1 MSEIKLPAASGGGSI
16 SIKGPASS
24 GSDVDLLDTSG
35 NLKLS
40 DSDELRLGTGD
51 DLKLYHDGSNTYID
65 NATGDLKIRGDNI
78 RFRSKSVDEMQ
89 ISTYVNG
96 AVQMAYDGSMR
107 FETKSTGIGIMS
119 GQRECNLTLQNDALT
134 WKIVNYDYGNN
145 GTDHLGFHDG
155 TSDRLIIHDTGE
167 GISFNGDTASANALG
182 DYEEGTFTPTMP
194 NSGSASFA
202 SEACFYTKIGRV
214 VHLVMYVGFQSNA
227 SNYAI
232 PDNSDQFRIGG
243 LPFSSGSQQYNYSA
257 GSISYSQSGD
267 IASWGMAPLVADNGG
282 SHLYFHKTDGDSGT
296 RTNANFRA
304 ALGGQA
310 LIIQMTYFS

>member
-96 AVQMAYDGSMR
+96 AVQMAYDGSMK
-107 FETKSTGIGIMS
+107 FETISTGVNVTGGVRIG
-119 GQRECNLTLQNDALT
+119 
-134 WKIVNYDYGNN
+134 GNN
-145 GTDHLGFHDG
+145 
-155 TSDRLIIHDTGE
+155 
-167 GISFNGDTASANALG
+167 TANELD
-182 DYEEGTFTPTMP
+182 DYETGTFTPSIDAVSAGW
-194 NSGSASFA
+194 NSRTGTYIKVGDIVTVFIHLSTASGGS
-202 SEACFYTKIGRV
+202 T
-214 VHLVMYVGFQSNA
+214 
-227 SNYAI
+227 
-232 PDNSDQFRIGG
+232 NSDQVAITG
-243 LPFSSGSQQYNYSA
+243 LPFTSENTNGQGAASVGYHNGILSDNYEFPFLMTA
-257 GSISYSQSGD
+257 ANTTKIVWYKG
-267 IASWGMAPLVADNGG
+267 NGG
-282 SHLYFHKTDGDSGT
+282 SFTGSDMVTS
-296 RTNANFRA
+296 NFGLHVSCTYKA
-304 ALGGQA
+304 A
-310 LIIQMTYFS
+310 